1 MNPSEERSG
10 LWQPLV
16 VELEASPSSGVFRVD
31 ERAQVEEVALRSDD
45 AVSSARVAV
54 RLDDRFDAMAA
65 RNRYLPDCRVLIRT
79 NESDA
84 ADRTML
90 FEGYPPLMEADWD
103 GRPGRSRNHCTFTA
117 EHVYG
122 RLARDR
128 RCWIY
133 GRRMR
138 NGAIEDGLASEPSA
152 WQDASVLITALPCI
166 FNLDGEGNCA
176 SEPLTVE
183 GPDGAARTIY
193 IFTWDGDPDARRW
206 TYLNAL
212 RYLLWFYSVRGGVEG
227 PVVEG
232 NIFSATDAWV
242 HYDAD
247 GTTAAAPD
255 SELVHRLLDAPDDF
269 TVEATNLAEALAL
282 VAAEDGIHV
291 TAETVNDNGRAV
303 SQLRIWSDGDSDVKD
318 LPLGPGG
325 RYPDGTPRFEAPA
338 VSAGEVYAANRI
350 ERARIGWDHRGVV
363 NAPVLIGGVRH
374 YEMTVPLVPG
384 WPPEADLDNVAPNDR
399 AAAKALAWTPD
410 QITAW
415 GEGVEEFTWYKRYH
429 KKGVDFEEYQDV
441 SRLWV
446 LNEDGRFDG
455 AAYNRNAPFN
465 DYQPFDFSTVATP
478 AVTTAGAWARRARKL
493 TDTITHTEDGAEFGV
508 YVEVSFDS
516 GNEWSTPVGAVRV
529 RFDPTGIYFDV
540 TNPTQIT
547 LPGVTPEE
555 QNMWY
560 AIIDQTF
567 RVRVTAL
574 IEGDDRLLVEHRP
587 DESETPTLR
596 MTSRVVYRTSEYH
609 FESRSGTTDV
619 LAEVN
624 PNATDIGVDD
634 TTAAQ
639 LRACRIALN
648 ERDGRVVVVPT
659 VPWLETSIQIG
670 DRLSGMGARGLSF
683 GSRVSRRP
691 SGPCVHGKNYRLSA
705 GRLETELVLGFT
717 ELPT

>member
-1 MNPSEERSG
+1 MNAGEDRSVR
-10 LWQPLV
+10 WQPLV
-16 VELEASPSSGVFRVD
+16 VEFEASPSSGVFRVD
-31 ERAQVEEVALRSDD
+31 ERAQVEEVTLTSDD

-54 RLDDRFDAMAA
+54 RLDNHFDAAAA

-79 NESDA
+79 NEPDA

-90 FEGYPPLMEADWD
+90 FEGHPPLMEADWD
-103 GRPGRSRNHCTFTA
+103 GRPGRSRNRCTFTA
-117 EHVYG
+117 EHVCG
-122 RLARDR
+122 RLAQDR
-128 RCWIY
+128 RCWVY

-138 NGAIEDGLASEPSA
+138 NGTIEDGLASEPSA
-152 WQDASVLITALPCI
+152 WQDVSVLITVLPCI

-183 GPDGAARTIY
+183 GPDGSARAIY
-193 IFTWDGDPDARRW
+193 IFTWDGDPNARRW

-212 RYLLWFYSVRGGVEG
+212 RYLVWFYRACRGFPA
-227 PVVEG
+227 PVAEG

-242 HYDAD
+242 HYDPDEA
-247 GTTAAAPD
+247 TASAPD
-255 SELVHRLLDAPDDF
+255 SELVRRLLEAPDDL

-282 VAAEDGIHV
+282 VAVESGIHI
-291 TAETVNDNGRAV
+291 TAETVNDNGRGA
-303 SQLRIWSDGDSDVKD
+303 SRLRVWSDGDGDVKD

-325 RYPDGTPRFEAPA
+325 RYADGTPRFEA
-338 VSAGEVYAANRI
+338 SAMSAAEIYEANVVA
-350 ERARIGWDHRGVV
+350 RARIGWDHRGVV
-363 NAPVLIGGVRH
+363 NAPVLIGGVKH

-384 WPPEADLDNVAPNDR
+384 WVPEANLDNVAPGDR

-415 GEGVEEFTWYKRYH
+415 GEGVEQFTWHRRYH
-429 KKGVDFEEYQDV
+429 KNGAEFEQYRDV

-455 AAYNRNAPFN
+455 DTYNRNAPFD

-478 AVTTAGAWARRARKL
+478 VVTTAGAWTRRVRKL
-493 TDTITHTEDGAEFGV
+493 ANTITHTEDGAGFGV

-516 GNEWSTPVGAVRV
+516 GSTWSVPVGPVRA

-547 LPGVTPEE
+547 PPGVAPEE

-574 IEGDDRLLVEHRP
+574 IESDERLVAEEGP
-587 DESETPTLR
+587 DESQTPTLR
-596 MTSRVVYRTSEYH
+596 TTSRVVYQSSAYR
-609 FESRSGTTDV
+609 FESRSGTTNV

-624 PNATDIGVDD
+624 PDATDIGLDD
-634 TTAAQ
+634 TKAAQ
-639 LRACRIALN
+639 LRVCRIALN